1 MPALYNNL
9 YIEQG
14 STYNNTIVIDG
25 VGDLLGNSASQIRKT
40 YYSTNTTAA
49 FVTSVDKPNNT
60 ITLHLNANVTSNII
74 PGRYVYD
81 TIINDSANN
90 TITRVMEGIVD
101 VSPSVTR

>member
-14 STYNNTIVIDG
+14 STYNTTIIIDG
-25 VGDLLGNSASQIRKT
+25 IGALTGNSSSQIRKT
-40 YYSTNTTAA
+40 YNSSNTTAT
-49 FVTSVDKPNNT
+49 FQTTVSTLNNT
-60 ITLHLNANVTSNII
+60 ITLQLSSNVTSNIV

-81 TIINDSANN
+81 AIVRNSANN
-90 TITRVMEGIVD
+90 TSIRVLEGIVD

>member
-9 YIEQG
+9 YVEQG
-14 STYNNTIVIDG
+14 STYNNTIMVDT
-25 VGDLLGNSASQIRKT
+25 VGALSGNCFSQIRKT
-40 YYSTNTTAA
+40 YYSTNTTAV
-49 FVTSVDKPNNT
+49 FTTSVDKPNNT
-60 ITLHLNANVTSNII
+60 ITLHLSSNVTSNIV

-90 TITRVMEGIVD
+90 VITRVMEGIVD

>member
-14 STYNNTIVIDG
+14 STYNTTIIIDG
-25 VGDLLGNSASQIRKT
+25 IGALTGNSSSQIRKT
-40 YYSTNTTAA
+40 YNSSNTTAT
-49 FVTSVDKPNNT
+49 FQTTVSTLNNT
-60 ITLHLNANVTSNII
+60 ITLQLSSNVTSNIV

-81 TIINDSANN
+81 AIVRNGANN
-90 TITRVMEGIVD
+90 TSIRVLEGIVD

>member
-14 STYNNTIVIDG
+14 STYNNTIIIDG
-25 VGDLLGNSASQIRKT
+25 IGDLPGNSSSQIRKT
-40 YYSTNTTAA
+40 YYSSNTTAS
-49 FVTSVDKPNNT
+49 FETDVDTLNNT
-60 ITLHLNANVTSNII
+60 ITLYLSSDVTSNIT

-81 TIINDSANN
+81 AIVNDSANN
-90 TITRVMEGIVD
+90 TITRVLEGIVD

>member
-14 STYNNTIVIDG
+14 STYNTTIIIDG
-25 VGDLLGNSASQIRKT
+25 IGALTGNSSSQIRKT
-40 YYSTNTTAA
+40 YNSSNITATFQTTVSTL
-49 FVTSVDKPNNT
+49 NNT
-60 ITLHLNANVTSNII
+60 ITLQLSSNVTSNIV

-81 TIINDSANN
+81 AIVRNSANN
-90 TITRVMEGIVD
+90 TSIRVLEGIVD

>member
-14 STYNNTIVIDG
+14 STYNTTIIIDG
-25 VGDLLGNSASQIRKT
+25 IGDLTGNSSSQIRKT
-40 YYSTNTTAA
+40 YNSSNITATFQTTVSTL
-49 FVTSVDKPNNT
+49 NNT
-60 ITLHLNANVTSNII
+60 ITLQLSSNVTSNIV

-81 TIINDSANN
+81 AIVRNSANN
-90 TITRVMEGIVD
+90 TSIRVLEGIVD

>member
-14 STYNNTIVIDG
+14 STYNTTIIIDG
-25 VGDLLGNSASQIRKT
+25 IGALTGNSVSQIRKT
-40 YYSTNTTAA
+40 YNSSNTTAT
-49 FVTSVDKPNNT
+49 FQTTVSTLNNT
-60 ITLHLNANVTSNII
+60 ITLQLSSNVTSNIV

-81 TIINDSANN
+81 AIVRNSANN
-90 TITRVMEGIVD
+90 TSIRVLEGIVD